1 MKLIHKSYKFRI
13 APNKEQIDLLSKHF
27 GACRFVFNRYLNIR
41 KETYLEEKKSLNYY
55 DNSND
60 LTVLKKDEQFVWLKE
75 INSQSLQSSLR
86 NLDTAYNKFFRKQTK
101 FPRFKSKF
109 DKQSF
114 TIPQSVSIEDGK
126 LQIPKFKKGI
136 EINIHREIK
145 GKVLFATIS
154 KSTTGK
160 YYVSI
165 TCEVEY
171 TPFEKT
177 NTKVGIDAGIKDLAI
192 LSDGKVYEN
201 IKTLKTNLKKLKYN
215 QRQLSKK
222 IKGSSSR
229 LKQKSKLATVHEKVT
244 NIRKD
249 YLHKVST
256 EIIKNHDVICIE
268 DLAVKNMMKNHKLA
282 QAFSDVSLGTF
293 YTMLE
298 YKANW
303 NDKII
308 VKIGRFFP
316 SSKTCNVCNYINQD
330 LTLKDRKW
338 TCKSCNTI
346 HDRDFN
352 ASINIKKQGLK
363 ILSCGSGIESQ
374 DKQKRSKALPL
385 GESMTSEAQPHA
397 FGVGG

>member
-1 MKLIHKSYKFRI
+1 MNKINKSYKFRI
-13 APNKEQIDLLSKHF
+13 NPTKEQIVLISKHF
-27 GACRFVFNRYLNIR
+27 GATRFVFNRYLNSR
-41 KETYLEEKKSLNYY
+41 KVTYLEEKKSLNYY
-55 DNSND
+55 DNAND

-109 DKQSF
+109 DRQSF
-114 TIPQSVSIEDGK
+114 TIPQSVYIEDGK

-136 EINIHREIK
+136 DINIHREIE
-145 GKVLFATIS
+145 GKLLFATIS

-171 TPFEKT
+171 IPFEKI
-177 NTKVGIDAGIKDLAI
+177 NSKVGIDTGIKDLAI

-222 IKGSSSR
+222 VKGSNSR

-282 QAFSDVSLGTF
+282 QAFSDVSLGAF

-303 NDKII
+303 NEKTI
-308 VKIGRFFP
+308 VKIDRFFP
-316 SSKTCNVCNYINQD
+316 SSKACNVCNYINQD
-330 LTLKDRKW
+330 LTLKDREW
-338 TCKSCNTI
+338 TCKSCNTV

-363 ILSCGSGIESQ
+363 ILSGSGIES
-374 DKQKRSKALPL
+374 DIKQKRGEALLL
-385 GESMTSEAQPHA
+385 GESMSHEAHPIA

>member
-1 MKLIHKSYKFRI
+1 MKVIHKSYKFKI
-13 APNKEQIDLLSKHF
+13 APDNEQKELLAKHF

-41 KETYLEEKKSLNYY
+41 KETYLEEKKPLNYY
-55 DNSND
+55 DNAND

-101 FPRFKSKF
+101 FPRFKSKV

-177 NTKVGIDAGIKDLAI
+177 NTKVGIDTGIKDLAI

-293 YTMLE
+293 YIMLE

-346 HDRDFN
+346 HNRDLN

-385 GESMTSEAQPHA
+385 GESMTSEAQPISFA
-397 FGVGG
+397 VGG